1 MSEIQLG
8 VPSDYILWE
17 TFIIDKHCGHIFV
30 TTMTENVNINSFVC
44 QNFNIVTFAQYAE
57 TIAYQH
63 SAIQQS
69 LVIAV

>member
-1 MSEIQLG
+1 
-8 VPSDYILWE
+8 
-17 TFIIDKHCGHIFV
+17 
-30 TTMTENVNINSFVC
+30 MTENVNINSFVC
-44 QNFNIVTFAQYAE
+44 QQLYIVTFAQYAE